1 MDISY
6 VQCNSN
12 PRFMK
17 PSCVRRKDQEVKSE
31 VKDEDENTAKKEE
44 DIDDDDEDED
54 APLVQDADVRDV
66 RYQFEILDWLFGSVL
81 SPLLYL

>member
-1 MDISY
+1 
-6 VQCNSN
+6 
-12 PRFMK
+12 MK
-17 PSCVRRKDQEVKSE
+17 PSGVRRKDQEVKSE

-44 DIDDDDEDED
+44 DTDDDDEDED

>member
-1 MDISY
+1 
-6 VQCNSN
+6 
-12 PRFMK
+12 MK

-44 DIDDDDEDED
+44 DTDDDDDEDED
-54 APLVQDADVRDV
+54 APLVQDADV

>member
-1 MDISY
+1 
-6 VQCNSN
+6 
-12 PRFMK
+12 MK

-31 VKDEDENTAKKEE
+31 LKDEDENTAKKEE
-44 DIDDDDEDED
+44 DSHDDEDED
-54 APLVQDADVRDV
+54 EPLVQDADVRDV

>member
-1 MDISY
+1 
-6 VQCNSN
+6 
-12 PRFMK
+12 MK
-17 PSCVRRKDQEVKSE
+17 SGYILRSMQQQSKIYET
-31 VKDEDENTAKKEE
+31 KDEDENTAKKEE
-44 DIDDDDEDED
+44 DTDDDDDDEDEA